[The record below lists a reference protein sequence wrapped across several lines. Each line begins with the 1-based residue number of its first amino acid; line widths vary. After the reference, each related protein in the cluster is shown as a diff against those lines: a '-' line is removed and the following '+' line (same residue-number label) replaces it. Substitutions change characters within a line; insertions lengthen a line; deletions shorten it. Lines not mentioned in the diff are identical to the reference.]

1 MTTENSP
8 KDNRTALWP
17 PLLLCIVF
25 SVVGLAFPEHVQ
37 RALKMVSGT
46 ALEFT
51 GDFIV
56 WGCSLL
62 LLLFIAL
69 AILPTGKRRL
79 GQDEPEFSTLAWL
92 SMLFAAGMGTG
103 LVAWAVAE
111 PLTHLFS
118 PPGLTGD
125 VARQAMLI
133 THYHWG
139 LHAWAIYGMGAL
151 VLAHFAFNKQVRT
164 LPSSPIEAAF
174 SGRWVRPTGRVAD
187 NLAIIAVAFGVAG
200 SMAMGTMQVHAG
212 MTWLFEVPAQS
223 MGVDVAILIALFFA
237 YMASSATGLDKGIKI
252 LSYLNMVAA
261 VLLMMLAMSMVG
273 MTQVVFSFAQNM
285 TDYLLAIP
293 RLLLDPNPFDADQG
307 WRNGWTLI
315 YLVWW
320 VAWTPFV
327 GIFIARISRGR
338 SIRQFVGG
346 VLMVPSVFT
355 VLWFSTFGD
364 LGFMANTADPDGM
377 RAAMDKDVLSAL
389 FVTFEYSASPTA
401 LVALT
406 TVLAST
412 FLVTSVDS
420 ATYVLAMLAE
430 GGTLTPSNRTKYIWG
445 VTLAVMGAAFAL
457 SGTVESVKVMLLTGG
472 LPFLVVLG
480 LQVVGYLRDIR
491 SRDP

>member
-1 MTTENSP
+1 MPEP
-8 KDNRTALWP
+8 IQDNRNALWP
-17 PLLLCIVF
+17 PIVLCILF
-25 SVVGLAFPEHVQ
+25 SVVGLVFPDQVQ
-37 RALKMVSGT
+37 TSLQALSSAVLEVSG
-46 ALEFT
+46 
-51 GDFIV
+51 DVII
-56 WGCSLL
+56 WGCSVL
-62 LLLFIAL
+62 LLLFVAL
-69 AILPTGKRRL
+69 GVLPTGRRRL
-79 GQDEPEFSTLAWL
+79 GEGEPEFSTLAWL

-118 PPGLTGD
+118 PPGVTAD
-125 VARQAMLI
+125 TARQAMLI

-151 VLAHFAFNKQVRT
+151 VLAHYAFNHQAST

-174 SGRWVRPTGRVAD
+174 SGPWVRPVGRTAD
-187 NLAIIAVAFGVAG
+187 NLAIVAVAFGVAG
-200 SMAMGTMQVHAG
+200 SMAMGTMQLHAG
-212 MTWLFEVPAQS
+212 LSWLFEIPAES
-223 MGVDVAILIALFFA
+223 MTVDVLILAGLFIA

-252 LSYLNMVAA
+252 LSYLNMAA
-261 VLLMMLAMSMVG
+261 AILLLLLAMSMVG
-273 MTQVVFSFAQNM
+273 MAEVMGSFVQNSI
-285 TDYLLAIP
+285 DYLVAMP
-293 RLLLDPNPFDADQG
+293 RLVFDPNPFDAEQG

-364 LGFMANTADPDGM
+364 LGMMANEVNPVGM
-377 RAAMDKDVLSAL
+377 KAAMDKDVLSAL
-389 FVTFEYSASPTA
+389 FVAFEQSTSPTA

-420 ATYVLAMLAE
+420 ATYVLAMLGE
-430 GGTLTPSNRTKYIWG
+430 GGTLTPSNRTKFIWG
-445 VTLAVMGAAFAL
+445 ITLAVMGAAFAL
-457 SGTVESVKVMLLTGG
+457 SGTVESVKIMLLTGG
-472 LPFLVVLG
+472 LPFCGVLA
-480 LQVVGYLRDIR
+480 LQVFGYLRSIR
-491 SRDP
+491 SGG

>member
-1 MTTENSP
+1 MDAKHTHGNDAS
-8 KDNRTALWP
+8 LWA
-17 PLLLCIVF
+17 PLSGCILF
-25 SVVGLAFPEHVQ
+25 SVVGLLFPEQVQ
-37 RALKMVSGT
+37 SSLRAVSGG
-46 ALEFT
+46 ALDIF
-51 GDFIV
+51 GDLIV
-56 WGCSLL
+56 WACSAL
-62 LLLFIAL
+62 LLLFVLL
-69 AILPTGKRRL
+69 AVLPTGRRRL
-79 GQDEPEFSTLAWL
+79 GDGEPEFSLLAWL

-111 PLTHLFS
+111 PLTHLFD
-118 PPGLTGD
+118 PPGMGAGA
-125 VARQAMLI
+125 ARQAMLI

-139 LHAWAIYGMGAL
+139 FHAWAIYGMGAL
-151 VLAHFAFNKQVRT
+151 VLAHFAFNKQART
-164 LPSSPIEAAF
+164 LPSSPIEASF
-174 SGRWVRPTGRVAD
+174 SARWVRPTGRLAD

-212 MTWLFEVPAQS
+212 LTWLFEVPAQS
-223 MGVDVAILIALFFA
+223 IGVDVAILIALFFA

-261 VLLMMLAMSMVG
+261 VLLMVLAMSMVG

-285 TDYLLAIP
+285 TDYLLAMP
-293 RLLLDPNPFDADQG
+293 RLLFDPNPFDADQG

-320 VAWTPFV
+320 AAWTPFV

-338 SIRQFVGG
+338 SVRQFVGG

-355 VLWFSTFGD
+355 VLWFSAFGD

-389 FVTFEYSASPTA
+389 FVTFDYSASPTA

-406 TVLAST
+406 TILAST

-472 LPFLVVLG
+472 LPFIAILG
-480 LQVVGYLRDIR
+480 LQVLGYLRNI
-491 SRDP
+491 SNGG